1 LNGPNLDT
9 DFSQFP
15 AVNVTLPA
23 YTVVN
28 AGLNYKISDQVEV
41 YGRVQNLF
49 DTKYQEVLG
58 YNTQGRTF
66 YAGAK
71 ASF

>member
-1 LNGPNLDT
+1 GQT
-9 DFSQFP
+9 T
-15 AVNVTLPA
+15 VTLPA

-28 AGLNYKISDQVEV
+28 AGLNYQLSDQVEI

-49 DTKYQEVLG
+49 DTKYQEVYG

-66 YAGAK
+66 YAGARAK
-71 ASF
+71 F